1 MKKEYQRIIRVAA
14 LSLMSTF
21 LFGMHVQA
29 EEMEA
34 VPDRVYTVMDE
45 NGNVYEAEPE
55 VGTVEGVGEAQEP
68 EISAYSEDGQVETY
82 AAEQVVNLNT
92 KGNAV
97 TQYTENVTGASGYTN
112 GACGADAAYLG
123 TSGGKVK
130 FMLSGVV
137 GLVNASEVQVV
148 NRSQISSVSYYSV
161 RNGILYHYITTNVNG
176 QGSNSVINQGTAP
189 GYLQGG
195 VTYYSYDGHYFY
207 TNYGT
212 MLGDYQGGTRANAV
226 NAGTPFYNYFQY
238 LPLRSTSSYNGSDLD
253 GLISSRGVSAGSKM
267 LNSGNAFYDNQNLYG
282 VNALISLGIS
292 ANESAWGT
300 SNLAISRNNLFGLNA
315 VDSNPNGAS
324 YYSSPADCVRQFM
337 ETWMSKWYLNPTNS
351 TYSGGFLGN
360 KASGMNVKYAS
371 DPYWGEKAASVA
383 RILDEYGGSK
393 DANRYTIA
401 MKGMIGDDIF
411 GKISMYSE
419 ASTSSALIYQG
430 DTQRESS
437 YILINNSP
445 VNGFYKVQSSAVLT
459 SNRQSMNGASGGYN
473 FASMHWYIG
482 TNALTVVS
490 QGINQTVATQCWD
503 VSTTDWYYSAAQY
516 MYDTLIMT
524 GMNGSYYGAT
534 ENMSRAQFAVTLYR
548 MEGSPAAGN
557 AAQYPDVGA
566 GAFYTDAVSWA
577 TNNNIIAGYEN
588 GHFGTSDQIT
598 REQLATLLYRY
609 ANYKGYATS
618 DTNDLSGFPDKENVS
633 EFAQQA
639 IQWAV
644 GAGIISGDG
653 GKINPSASASRA
665 HVAMMLMRFREKY

>member
-1 MKKEYQRIIRVAA
+1 MKKGYQRIIRVAA
-14 LSLMSTF
+14 LSFMSTF

-34 VPDRVYTVMDE
+34 VPNRVYTVMDE
-45 NGNVYEAEPE
+45 NGNIYEAEPE

-68 EISAYSEDGQVETY
+68 EIAAYSEDGQVETY
-82 AAEQVVNLNT
+82 VAEQVVNFNT
-92 KGNAV
+92 KGNA
-97 TQYTENVTGASGYTN
+97 TTGYTENGTGVSGYTN
-112 GACGADAAYLG
+112 GAYGADAAYLG
-123 TSGGKVK
+123 TSNGQVK

-148 NRSQISSVSYYSV
+148 NRSSISSVSYYSV
-161 RNGILYHYITTNVNG
+161 RNGILYHYVTTNVNG
-176 QGSNSVINQGTAP
+176 SGANSVMNQGTAP
-189 GYLQGG
+189 AYMQSG
-195 VTYYSYDGHYFY
+195 VTYYSYDGHFFY

-212 MLGDYQGGTRANAV
+212 MLGDYQSGTRANAE
-226 NAGTPFYNYFQY
+226 NANTPFYNYFQY
-238 LPLRSTSSYNGSDLD
+238 LPLRSTSCYNGSDLN
-253 GLISSRGVSAGSKM
+253 GLINARGVSAGSKL
-267 LNSGNAFYDNQNLYG
+267 LNLGNALYDNQNLYG

-300 SNLAISRNNLFGLNA
+300 SNLAIGRNNLFGLNA

-324 YYSSPADCVRQFM
+324 YYTSPADCVRQFM
-337 ETWMSKWYLNPTNS
+337 ETWMSRWYLNPTNS
-351 TYSGGFLGN
+351 TYMGGFLGN

-371 DPYWGEKAASVA
+371 DPYWGEKAAVTA
-383 RILDEYGGSK
+383 WLLDGYGGSK
-393 DANRYTIA
+393 DAYHYTIA
-401 MKGMIGDDIF
+401 MKGMIGTDIF
-411 GKISMYSE
+411 GRVSMYSGS
-419 ASTSSALIYQG
+419 STSSARIYQG

-445 VNGFYKVQSSAVLT
+445 VNGFYKVQSSAVLAA
-459 SNRQSMNGASGGYN
+459 NRQSIDSTTGGYN

-482 TNALTVVS
+482 TNVLTVVS

-534 ENMSRAQFAVTLYR
+534 ENMSRSQFAVTLHR
-548 MEGSPAAGN
+548 MEGTPAAGS

-566 GAFYTDAVSWA
+566 GEFYTNAVSWA
-577 TNNNIIAGYEN
+577 TNNNIIEGYEN
-588 GHFGTSDQIT
+588 GYFGTADQIT

-609 ANYKGYATS
+609 ANYKGYS
-618 DTNDLSGFPDKENVS
+618 VSSTNDLSGFPDNANVS
-633 EFAQQA
+633 GFARRA
-639 IQWAV
+639 VQWAV

-653 GKINPSASASRA
+653 GKINPTAPASRA
-665 HVAMMLMRFREKY
+665 HVAAMLQRFKQKY